1 MNQCDVQER
10 NVDESLMEL
19 LSLIAAAVMTLHSL
33 FGGRRSRRI
42 DNTKE
47 EPIASPEF
55 SSVSSDKKTICW
67 SVKSEKTKLL
77 TRHKTE
83 ESFHCENNMRQGENN
98 KQEGLE

>member
-19 LSLIAAAVMTLHSL
+19 FSLIAAAVTTLHTL

-47 EPIASPEF
+47 EL
-55 SSVSSDKKTICW
+55 ICW

-83 ESFHCENNMRQGENN
+83 KSFHCENNMRQGENN
-98 KQEGLE
+98 KQEGF